1 MSDKSE
7 KNTEEKN
14 NKSRLGLKTD
24 RLELRKTIDSGT
36 VRQSFSHGRTKS
48 VSVEIKKVR
57 TYKPQNI
64 GTSYIEDNKENRKN
78 IKKELEDDLSD
89 KERDVRLKALDQ
101 ANKNFTAK
109 DSTQLK
115 VKSDGEK
122 EKNNKSQTGSTS
134 SPIQK
139 EDIDSSID
147 TKIENT
153 NIPLPVKETDL
164 DRSSRARKDEEELEE
179 NKKQNKRKL
188 SLGRDYVG
196 RRSKKKLSVHQTFE
210 DDDRQRSLASVRRAR
225 ERERRMSSSEG
236 GGSEA
241 TKKIV
246 REVIIPEVI
255 TVQELANRMAI
266 RSADVVKALMKN
278 GVLVTANQNVDG
290 DTAELVVIEFGHT
303 VKRVSDSDVEIGLID
318 NVDNSK
324 GKARA
329 PIVTIMGHVDHGK
342 TSLLDAI
349 RATDVVGKE
358 SGGITQHIGAYQ
370 IETTN
375 QQKITFIDTPGH
387 AAFSSMRARGAN
399 ITDIIVLV
407 VAADDSVMPQTIEAI
422 QHAKEASV
430 PIVLAI
436 NKIDVEGSNPTKVK
450 QDLLQ
455 HDIVTEDMGGEV
467 VVVEVSAIKKKNLD
481 ELIES
486 ILLQAELLDL
496 KAVYEGPSS
505 GVVLESRVDIGRG
518 IVSNILVSRGTL
530 KIGDIVVAGANWGK
544 VRALMN
550 DKGERI
556 DSAEPTVPVEV
567 LGLNDVPQAG
577 DQYAVVDSE
586 YRAREVANYRKQAA
600 LKKNNQS
607 LRGAEVIS
615 ADQML
620 NQIKE
625 GKRKILPIILKTD
638 VHGSME
644 AINSSLKEIEHEE
657 VAAQVVLSGVG
668 ALNESD
674 LMLALTSNAVVMGF
688 NVRADMPAKKIAKQ
702 NSIEIK
708 YYSVIYELID
718 DVKNLLSGLMAP
730 IQKESFLGYASI
742 KKIFKISKVGKIAGC
757 EVTEGTVKKGAK
769 VRLLR
774 DNVVIHEGDL
784 STLKH
789 HQNEVKEVK
798 QGVECGMSLANYDN
812 IKEGDLIECFEIKSE
827 KRTL

>member
-1 MSDKSE
+1 M
-7 KNTEEKN
+7 
-14 NKSRLGLKTD
+14 
-24 RLELRKTIDSGT
+24 
-36 VRQSFSHGRTKS
+36 
-48 VSVEIKKVR
+48 
-57 TYKPQNI
+57 
-64 GTSYIEDNKENRKN
+64 
-78 IKKELEDDLSD
+78 
-89 KERDVRLKALDQ
+89 
-101 ANKNFTAK
+101 
-109 DSTQLK
+109 
-115 VKSDGEK
+115 
-122 EKNNKSQTGSTS
+122 
-134 SPIQK
+134 
-139 EDIDSSID
+139 
-147 TKIENT
+147 
-153 NIPLPVKETDL
+153 
-164 DRSSRARKDEEELEE
+164 
-179 NKKQNKRKL
+179 
-188 SLGRDYVG
+188 
-196 RRSKKKLSVHQTFE
+196 
-210 DDDRQRSLASVRRAR
+210 
-225 ERERRMSSSEG
+225 
-236 GGSEA
+236 
-241 TKKIV
+241 
-246 REVIIPEVI
+246 
-255 TVQELANRMAI
+255 QELANRMAI

-481 ELIES
+481 VLIES

-567 LGLNDVPQAG
+567 LGLNDIPQAG

-757 EVTEGTVKKGAK
+757 EVTEGTVRKGAK

-812 IKEGDLIECFEIKSE
+812 IKEGDIIECFEIKSE

>member
-1 MSDKSE
+1 
-7 KNTEEKN
+7 
-14 NKSRLGLKTD
+14 
-24 RLELRKTIDSGT
+24 
-36 VRQSFSHGRTKS
+36 
-48 VSVEIKKVR
+48 
-57 TYKPQNI
+57 
-64 GTSYIEDNKENRKN
+64 
-78 IKKELEDDLSD
+78 
-89 KERDVRLKALDQ
+89 
-101 ANKNFTAK
+101 
-109 DSTQLK
+109 
-115 VKSDGEK
+115 
-122 EKNNKSQTGSTS
+122 
-134 SPIQK
+134 
-139 EDIDSSID
+139 
-147 TKIENT
+147 
-153 NIPLPVKETDL
+153 
-164 DRSSRARKDEEELEE
+164 
-179 NKKQNKRKL
+179 
-188 SLGRDYVG
+188 
-196 RRSKKKLSVHQTFE
+196 
-210 DDDRQRSLASVRRAR
+210 
-225 ERERRMSSSEG
+225 
-236 GGSEA
+236 
-241 TKKIV
+241 
-246 REVIIPEVI
+246 
-255 TVQELANRMAI
+255 
-266 RSADVVKALMKN
+266 MKN

-370 IETTN
+370 IVTTN

-455 HDIVTEDMGGEV
+455 HEIVTEDMGGEV

-567 LGLNDVPQAG
+567 LGLNDIPQAG

-702 NSIEIK
+702 NNIEIK

-774 DNVVIHEGDL
+774 DNVVVHEGDL

>member
-64 GTSYIEDNKENRKN
+64 GTSYVEDNEENRNN

-101 ANKNFTAK
+101 ANKNFTSK
-109 DSTQLK
+109 DSTQLE

-122 EKNNKSQTGSTS
+122 EKNNKSQTESAS
-134 SPIQK
+134 SPVQK

-147 TKIENT
+147 TKLENT

-164 DRSSRARKDEEELEE
+164 DRSARARKNEEELEVD
-179 NKKQNKRKL
+179 KKQNKRKL

-318 NVDNSK
+318 NIDNSK

-455 HDIVTEDMGGEV
+455 HNIVTEDMGGEV

-481 ELIES
+481 QLIES

-556 DSAEPTVPVEV
+556 DSAEPTVPVEA

-586 YRAREVANYRKQAA
+586 YRAREIANYRKQAA

-625 GKRKILPIILKTD
+625 GKRKVLPIILKTD

-657 VAAQVVLSGVG
+657 VAAQIVLSGVG

-798 QGVECGMSLANYDN
+798 QGVECGMSLVNYDN
-812 IKEGDLIECFEIKSE
+812 IKEGDLIECFEIKFE

>member
-1 MSDKSE
+1 MH
-7 KNTEEKN
+7 
-14 NKSRLGLKTD
+14 
-24 RLELRKTIDSGT
+24 
-36 VRQSFSHGRTKS
+36 FH
-48 VSVEIKKVR
+48 
-57 TYKPQNI
+57 
-64 GTSYIEDNKENRKN
+64 
-78 IKKELEDDLSD
+78 
-89 KERDVRLKALDQ
+89 
-101 ANKNFTAK
+101 
-109 DSTQLK
+109 
-115 VKSDGEK
+115 
-122 EKNNKSQTGSTS
+122 
-134 SPIQK
+134 
-139 EDIDSSID
+139 
-147 TKIENT
+147 
-153 NIPLPVKETDL
+153 
-164 DRSSRARKDEEELEE
+164 
-179 NKKQNKRKL
+179 
-188 SLGRDYVG
+188 
-196 RRSKKKLSVHQTFE
+196 
-210 DDDRQRSLASVRRAR
+210 
-225 ERERRMSSSEG
+225 
-236 GGSEA
+236 
-241 TKKIV
+241 
-246 REVIIPEVI
+246 
-255 TVQELANRMAI
+255 
-266 RSADVVKALMKN
+266 
-278 GVLVTANQNVDG
+278 
-290 DTAELVVIEFGHT
+290 
-303 VKRVSDSDVEIGLID
+303 
-318 NVDNSK
+318 
-324 GKARA
+324 
-329 PIVTIMGHVDHGK
+329 
-342 TSLLDAI
+342 
-349 RATDVVGKE
+349 
-358 SGGITQHIGAYQ
+358 
-370 IETTN
+370 
-375 QQKITFIDTPGH
+375 
-387 AAFSSMRARGAN
+387 
-399 ITDIIVLV
+399 
-407 VAADDSVMPQTIEAI
+407 
-422 QHAKEASV
+422 
-430 PIVLAI
+430 
-436 NKIDVEGSNPTKVK
+436 
-450 QDLLQ
+450 LLQ

-467 VVVEVSAIKKKNLD
+467 VAVEVSAIKKKNLD

-556 DSAEPTVPVEV
+556 DSAEPTVPVEA

-586 YRAREVANYRKQAA
+586 YRAREIANYRKQAA

-625 GKRKILPIILKTD
+625 GKRKVLPIILKTD

-657 VAAQVVLSGVG
+657 VAAQIVLSGVG

-702 NSIEIK
+702 NNIEIK

-798 QGVECGMSLANYDN
+798 QGVECGMSIVNYDN
-812 IKEGDLIECFEIKSE
+812 IKEGDLIECFEIKFE